1 MPFGLTTEMLGTLLL
16 LAAIGLLL
24 PNLLR
29 PKPIRKPSPILSQ
42 PPSPPVFLFDETR
55 LVDCSPSGRALL
67 GQTLDLGDDWAC
79 LMAFL
84 KPRFP
89 KIEENLIRIA
99 EIGSFSDL
107 ALAKNGVATLL
118 EVTYNGGL
126 TRIALTD
133 PETLDGPGVAMVI
146 THRAAIA
153 EMSALRET
161 ISIAPILAWREN
173 SAGDVIWA
181 NARYLDLANTVSEDD
196 AQMSWPLARL
206 FDASEGLQSAKG
218 VTATDKTTTWYDV
231 QTEAV
236 GSELLC
242 FATPA
247 DRIVAAETTLKGFM
261 QTLTKTFAQLPIGLA
276 IFDKERRLQ
285 IFNPALLELTNLPA
299 DFLAMRPSLLSVLD
313 ALRERNLL
321 PVPKNFI
328 GWRRQMLEMEK
339 AASAGL
345 FQENWA
351 LADGQTFRVTGRPHP
366 NGGLALMFEDISTE
380 MQRTRRYRSDVELGH
395 SVIDQMSEAI
405 VVISQSGEL
414 MWANVAYSQLW
425 GHDPNATLAEA
436 SIRSLG
442 AHWKSQS
449 APSKIW
455 AEIDEFVQT
464 IGDRHPWTGEL
475 RLSDGRMIRCRIVPV
490 AAGATMIAFAPLIT
504 PEVRPLRARQ
514 KARLRL
520 Q

>member
-29 PKPIRKPSPILSQ
+29 PGSDRKPSPILSQ
-42 PPSPPVFLFDETR
+42 PPSQPVFLFDETR

-67 GQTLDLGDDWAC
+67 GQTLELGDDWAC
-79 LMAFL
+79 LMAYL

-89 KIEENLIRIA
+89 KIEEYLTRIA
-99 EIGSFSDL
+99 DIGSFSDFFHT
-107 ALAKNGVATLL
+107 NDGVATLL
-118 EVTYNGGL
+118 EVTYHGGL
-126 TRIALTD
+126 TKIALTD
-133 PETLDGPGVAMVI
+133 PDALDGPGVAMVI

-153 EMSALRET
+153 EMSALREA

-173 SAGDVIWA
+173 GAGDVIWA
-181 NARYLDLANTVSEDD
+181 NARYLDLASTVSEDNT
-196 AQMSWPLARL
+196 QMSWPLTRL
-206 FDASEGLQSAKG
+206 FDASAGLQSAKG
-218 VTATDKTTTWYDV
+218 ISGKTATWYDV
-231 QTEAV
+231 QTKTL
-236 GSELLC
+236 GSEVLC

-247 DRIVAAETTLKGFM
+247 DRIVAAETSLKGFM

-276 IFDKERRLQ
+276 IFDKDRRLQ

-299 DFLAMRPSLLSVLD
+299 DFLAGRPSLLSVLD

-414 MWANVAYSQLW
+414 MWANAAYSQLW

-464 IGDRHPWTGEL
+464 IGDRDPWAGEL

-490 AAGATMIAFAPLIT
+490 AAGATMIAFAPLIEA
-504 PEVRPLRARQ
+504 EVRPLRARQ